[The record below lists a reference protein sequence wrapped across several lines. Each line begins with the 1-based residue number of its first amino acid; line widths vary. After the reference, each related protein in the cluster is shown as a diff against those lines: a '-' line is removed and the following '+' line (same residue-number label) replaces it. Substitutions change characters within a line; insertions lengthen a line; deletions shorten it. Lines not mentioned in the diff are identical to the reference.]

1 MYRGKKTFSYLNNL
15 SAPRNET
22 LCHFLKPGD
31 FVVQLDGEC
40 KKYLK
45 FASVDAFFFWY
56 SAIPAPLRMFSEVVF
71 EGPQKFRVDVDD
83 KLCTDEI
90 DELIK
95 CIHEVFDNPQIV
107 EYDIKTSHHFVVSNF
122 HLASSRDCYYIAM
135 KLQSLLSPSLESKID
150 WGVYKSTQNFR
161 LEWSTKYQ
169 QKRWKIRTTTH
180 NPQTLNP
187 QNNPHNGSG
196 LEGSLNYVERF
207 PQTSFEGSHA
217 TLRDETLEPFK
228 PLELTQAFAKG
239 EGTLRTCCSGSRVPF
254 NSVKG
259 SVERFDVDSFKKGV
273 LGFTQDTQP
282 KLVLYIPSNPTLTQV
297 KGSLTRCVR
306 GSSQGYD
313 PNVFKVRKKI
323 GSMILLDRIKPA
335 YCSVCKRTHDHENAY
350 MITPTKFFCRRATV
364 TL

>member
-1 MYRGKKTFSYLNNL
+1 MYRGKKTFSYLNNP
-15 SAPRNET
+15 SAPHNET

-90 DELIK
+90 DELVK
-95 CIHEVFDNPQIV
+95 CIHEVFDKPQIV

-169 QKRWKIRTTTH
+169 QKRWKIRT
-180 NPQTLNP
+180 
-187 QNNPHNGSG
+187 
-196 LEGSLNYVERF
+196 
-207 PQTSFEGSHA
+207 HA
-217 TLRDETLEPFK
+217 TLHED
-228 PLELTQAFAKG
+228 
-239 EGTLRTCCSGSRVPF
+239 
-254 NSVKG
+254 
-259 SVERFDVDSFKKGV
+259 FDVDSFKKGV

-282 KLVLYIPSNPTLTQV
+282 KLVSYIPSNPTPNA
-297 KGSLTRCVR
+297 KRIGSEIV
-306 GSSQGYD
+306 GYD

-350 MITPTKFFCRRATV
+350 MITQPSNLSTKLRVPSNLSTNPKRSEGLKVPSKFFCRRATV
-364 TL
+364 

>member
-1 MYRGKKTFSYLNNL
+1 MYRGKKTFSYLNNP
-15 SAPRNET
+15 SAPHDET

-31 FVVQLDGEC
+31 FVVQLDGKC

-71 EGPQKFRVDVDD
+71 EGPQKFRIDVDD

-90 DELIK
+90 DELVK
-95 CIHEVFDNPQIV
+95 CIHEVFEPSNPQPQVEIV

-180 NPQTLNP
+180 NPQTLNC
-187 QNNPHNGSG
+187 
-196 LEGSLNYVERF
+196 VERF
-207 PQTSFEGSHA
+207 PQNSLEETTHTNPQNSLEGYTTCEGFEGSHI
-217 TLRDETLEPFK
+217 LLCG
-228 PLELTQAFAKG
+228 LG
-239 EGTLRTCCSGSRVPF
+239 
-254 NSVKG
+254 
-259 SVERFDVDSFKKGV
+259 
-273 LGFTQDTQP
+273 LGF
-282 KLVLYIPSNPTLTQV
+282 L
-297 KGSLTRCVR
+297 
-306 GSSQGYD
+306 
-313 PNVFKVRKKI
+313 KKY
-323 GSMILLDRIKPA
+323 L
-335 YCSVCKRTHDHENAY
+335 
-350 MITPTKFFCRRATV
+350 
-364 TL
+364 